1 MADELRA
8 RVKNTTQRFQVFVQ
22 DLQESFW
29 GDFQGQTREML
40 KKLLETDA
48 EQQMA
53 DYLGLKWHERARPA
67 ERIDY
72 RNGFY
77 ERDYVTPLGIVRLRI
92 PRARGRSFLPRW
104 IGRLERRAP
113 EVAELIRQAFL
124 RGISTRQVGRVV
136 AILTGE
142 PVSAQ
147 TVSKLT
153 RVLDQG
159 GAAGFRA
166 LPLPLAV
173 PLPRWSVNWSAIC
186 RNCCTSSPFHDTC
199 GASCAPPT

>member
-1 MADELRA
+1 M
-8 RVKNTTQRFQVFVQ
+8 RVKNRTQRFQVFVQ

-53 DYLGLKWHERARPA
+53 DYLGLKWHERAQPA
-67 ERIDY
+67 QRVDY

-77 ERDYVTPLGIVRLRI
+77 ERDYVTPLGIVRLRL
-92 PRARGRSFLPRW
+92 PRTRGRSFLPRW
-104 IGRLERRAP
+104 IGPLERRAP
-113 EVAELIRQAFL
+113 EVAELIRPAFL

-153 RVLDQG
+153 HGLDQSR
-159 GAAGFRA
+159 RA
-166 LPLPLAV
+166 FPQRPL
-173 PLPRWSVNWSAIC
+173 
-186 RNCCTSSPFHDTC
+186 
-199 GASCAPPT
+199 GQAS

>member
-1 MADELRA
+1 M
-8 RVKNTTQRFQVFVQ
+8 RVKNSTQRFQVFVR

-40 KKLLETDA
+40 KKLLEADA
-48 EQQMA
+48 QQQMA
-53 DYLGLKWHERARPA
+53 NYLGLKWHERARA
-67 ERIDY
+67 AARLDY

-92 PRARGRSFLPRW
+92 PRTRQRSFLPRW
-104 IGRLERRAP
+104 IGPLERRAP

-147 TVSKLT
+147 TVSRLT
-153 RVLDQG
+153 RVLD
-159 GAAGFRA
+159 RA
-166 LPLPLAV
+166 VQA
-173 PLPRWSVNWSAIC
+173 
-186 RNCCTSSPFHDTC
+186 FHQRRLGDDW
-199 GASCAPPT
+199 A